1 MFMEIIDNS
10 NHIRTI
16 NTDKIIMIFP
26 DGEQTG
32 LSLVDYKVIV
42 HIDMDYNEFM
52 SKFSNNI
59 TTNMG
64 VINHE

>member
-10 NHIRTI
+10 NRIRTI

-26 DGEQTG
+26 DGDKTG
-32 LSLVDYKVIV
+32 ITLVDYKVIV

-52 SKFSNNI
+52 SKLSNNI
-59 TTNMG
+59 
-64 VINHE
+64 I